1 MPVDEMRYSPGFDRF
16 ACRGFAAA
24 IQQQEVIGEFLGAGG
39 RKWAVDLGAGTMS
52 GDGPTVSPATCLG
65 SFSKL
70 SDTWMWMWDH
80 PDFGWSDPATAPLRL
95 IYEVGEQ
102 LDIAEFTTGGFPLAE
117 FADPGQAAT
126 MLAVAAGQVLGGRGV
141 WGCGIDDGEGVAF
154 VHLGDESLPA
164 AQFSPVSAP
173 RLLLQAAAAF
183 PADPRSVVLGFAEH
197 YRLKLELDPERI
209 VLYGDHGSVTIDF
222 DGRGRIV
229 RCESD
234 SNSPGD

>member
-1 MPVDEMRYSPGFDRF
+1 MRYSPEFDRF
-16 ACRGFAAA
+16 ACRGSAAA
-24 IQQQEVIGEFLGAGG
+24 IQQQEVIGGFLGAGSG
-39 RKWAVDLGAGTMS
+39 KWAVGPGAGSMS
-52 GDGPTVSPATCLG
+52 GNGLTVSPVTCLG

-70 SDTWMWMWDH
+70 SDTWMWMWDD
-80 PDFGWSDPATAPLRL
+80 PDFGWADPATAPLRM

-102 LDIAEFTTGGFPLAE
+102 LDIAEFTTGGFSLAE

-126 MLAVAAGQVLGGRGV
+126 TLAVAAGRVLGGRGV
-141 WGCGIDDGEGVAF
+141 WGCGIDDGDGVAF

-164 AQFSPVSAP
+164 AEFSPISAP
-173 RLLLQAAAAF
+173 RLLLQAVVAF

-209 VLYGDHGSVTIDF
+209 VLYGDCGSVTIDF
-222 DGRGRIV
+222 DDRGRIV

-234 SNSPGD
+234 STPAGD